1 MISESIESAPHIG
14 LEERV
19 NNVSATAF
27 VTLFARALETQSAS
41 PILRDPQ
48 AVAIVEKL
56 RPHFARSQRALE
68 QQLAQG
74 RLPQMVVVTMA
85 LRARRMDAYAR
96 DFLARHPDGVIVN
109 LGCGLDTRFHR
120 IDDGRA
126 VVYDLDL
133 PAMIDLKRTLLNEGD
148 HYHFIAASVLDMP
161 WMDRLDA
168 SVPYL
173 FIAEGLFMY
182 LSEQDV
188 KGLVVELRRR
198 FPGSELVCEVFNRFW
213 LRDPWKRWVDRK
225 MQRQLSF
232 SADASFQSG
241 LDDSREMEPWAEG
254 IRFLDD
260 WSYFDDGEP
269 KLGIFNVL
277 RRVSFF
283 RRIQWTVHYRLGES
297 GGNGEV
303 EK

>member
-1 MISESIESAPHIG
+1 MSEQVEITPGMALEDRISS
-14 LEERV
+14 
-19 NNVSATAF
+19 VSATAF
-27 VTLFARALETQSAS
+27 ITLFARATETQSRN
-41 PILRDPQ
+41 PIHSDPQ
-48 AVAIVEKL
+48 AVALVEKL

-74 RLPQMVVVTMA
+74 RIPPMVVVTMA

-96 DFLARHPDGVIVN
+96 DFLARHPSGVIVN

-120 IDDGRA
+120 IDDGCT

-133 PAMIDLKRTLLNEGD
+133 PAMIDLKRALLDEGPR
-148 HYHFIAASVLDMP
+148 YHFIAASVLDYA
-161 WMDRLDA
+161 WMERLDR
-168 SVPYL
+168 STPHL

-182 LSEQDV
+182 LSEEQV
-188 KGLVVELRRR
+188 KALVIEMRQR

-232 SADASFQSG
+232 SPDATFQSG
-241 LDDSREMEPWAEG
+241 LDDSREMEQWAKG
-254 IRFLDD
+254 IHLLDD

-269 KLGIFNVL
+269 KLGVFNLL
-277 RRVSFF
+277 RHVAFF
-283 RRIQWTVHYRLGES
+283 RKIQWTVHYRLGE
-297 GGNGEV
+297 
-303 EK
+303 

>member
-1 MISESIESAPHIG
+1 MISESIDGAPHIG
-14 LEERV
+14 LDERV
-19 NNVSATAF
+19 SNVSATAF
-27 VTLFARALETQSAS
+27 ITLFARALETQSAS

-48 AVAIVEKL
+48 AVSIVEKL

-74 RLPQMVVVTMA
+74 RLPPMVAVTMA
-85 LRARRMDAYAR
+85 LRARRIDAYAR
-96 DFLARHPDGVIVN
+96 DFLARHPDGEIVN
-109 LGCGLDTRFHR
+109 LGCGLDTRFYR

-133 PAMIDLKRTLLNEGD
+133 PAMIDLKRTLLDEAD
-148 HYHFIAASVLDMP
+148 RYHFIAASVLDYA

-198 FPGSELVCEVFNRFW
+198 FTGSELVCEVFNRFW

-269 KLGIFNVL
+269 KLGIANVL

-283 RRIQWTVHYRLGES
+283 RKIQWTVHYQLGE
-297 GGNGEV
+297 
-303 EK
+303 